1 MKKILS
7 FALVAIS
14 FIALADKNN
23 KSSNTLSVKTKT
35 AQTDTAYRFGFVGNE
50 TSSSQIDFGARIY
63 DHQRLGR
70 YHSID
75 PSQQSH
81 YTYDSLQRK

>member
-1 MKKILS
+1 MKKL
-7 FALVAIS
+7 LVLTMIGIS

-35 AQTDTAYRFGFVGNE
+35 VQTDTAYRFGFVSND
-50 TSSSQIDFGARIY
+50 TSSTQIDFGTRIY
-63 DHQRLGR
+63 DQRLGR
-70 YHSID
+70 YHHID
-75 PSQQSH
+75 PSQQSP